1 MSVSPASTLDLRP
14 VALPA
19 RASLL
24 FSKFSALQPGETLE
38 LINEQDPQLLNE
50 QLALR
55 APDLFSWH
63 QLEQGPL
70 LWRVEIGKSAAAK
83 NAAADSCCSGG
94 ACCG

>member
-24 FSKFSALQPGETLE
+24 FNKFSALQPGETLE

-55 APDLFSWH
+55 APGLFSWN
-63 QLEQGPL
+63 QLEHGPL
-70 LWRVEIGKSAAAK
+70 LWRVEIGKRATAK